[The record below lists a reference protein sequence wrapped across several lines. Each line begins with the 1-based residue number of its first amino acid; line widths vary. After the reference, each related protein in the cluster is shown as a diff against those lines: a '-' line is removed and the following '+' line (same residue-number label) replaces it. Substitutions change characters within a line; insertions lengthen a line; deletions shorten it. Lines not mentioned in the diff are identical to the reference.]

1 MVWKGLRS
9 RRAITTH
16 LVKSISNLERLFR
29 ERNHADG
36 FKNIK
41 SFSVSKKTTIAR
53 NRIKSAKDCESML
66 TKYYFERLARY
77 FGKWRGIN
85 KDKDFKAQHCRK
97 IINKIANF
105 NLRCAFIRWHK
116 ITDQIVF
123 AEEMNQT
130 GPITEQVFEATRLGH
145 NLKEFMRSENF
156 TEEEIAA
163 KDAKV
168 KEYNKYLMDKALR
181 RFKISKADKKIV
193 GALEHWKKWIATKRL
208 FNYYVKEGNNQTMFG
223 KCDLNWAFKKWLN
236 ADAQMVEYLGR
247 QNQKDLK
254 NSNIVQAKMLD
265 RLANREAEDC
275 AILNHLNLQRDE
287 LLDAYI
293 KAQRH
298 ALGLFRDNHRHT
310 REKAFNRWK
319 NWLKFENFANAKGQ
333 IQQAVE
339 EITAIKGR
347 VAELE
352 KTNGVLAKENDELR
366 QFSMDGFQIAKNV
379 QQLSNERETLS
390 VDLADK
396 TDHIRQL
403 LEDNRKLKLKLLN
416 LGIDD
421 EDPVG
426 QGPRL
431 AGQT

>member
-1 MVWKGLRS
+1 
-9 RRAITTH
+9 
-16 LVKSISNLERLFR
+16 
-29 ERNHADG
+29 
-36 FKNIK
+36 
-41 SFSVSKKTTIAR
+41 
-53 NRIKSAKDCESML
+53 ML

-156 TEEEIAA
+156 TEEEIAT

-181 RFKISKADKKIV
+181 RFRISKADKKIV

-247 QNQKDLK
+247 QNQKDL
-254 NSNIVQAKMLD
+254 
-265 RLANREAEDC
+265 
-275 AILNHLNLQRDE
+275 
-287 LLDAYI
+287 
-293 KAQRH
+293 
-298 ALGLFRDNHRHT
+298 
-310 REKAFNRWK
+310 
-319 NWLKFENFANAKGQ
+319 
-333 IQQAVE
+333 
-339 EITAIKGR
+339 
-347 VAELE
+347 
-352 KTNGVLAKENDELR
+352 
-366 QFSMDGFQIAKNV
+366 
-379 QQLSNERETLS
+379 
-390 VDLADK
+390 
-396 TDHIRQL
+396 
-403 LEDNRKLKLKLLN
+403 
-416 LGIDD
+416 
-421 EDPVG
+421 
-426 QGPRL
+426 
-431 AGQT
+431 